1 MRLNSLQFIGG
12 VWWQRLITIV
22 AIALFTG
29 LNPLLAQ
36 DKVADSLTVEIN
48 KAATDTAQARLK
60 ATLAWH
66 ICFSQPAKSIA
77 LAEEA
82 ILTLEKV
89 NDNEWLA
96 NAYRSKALGLVM
108 QEKQGEGLKMYYK
121 AIDYARKAKNYYY
134 ESSCLSLIG
143 GMYGDSGD
151 NDKSIEFYT
160 LGLKAAEKGGDKKQ
174 LASTYNNIAVAYSS
188 ANRRPDLVVKYFN
201 TALDIQL
208 QLNNPATAG
217 LIYANIAG
225 QHLKVGKKTAA
236 INAADS
242 AIILAVTG
250 NVRGYQYAATC
261 NGVGGV
267 YTELGMYGPAQKYF
281 EESYSVFDSMGRPD
295 NKLRPLSGLVE
306 LFIKQNNLAAA
317 EKHANMLLVQ
327 SKQQSAKHYI
337 SEAYKALAQIAKSKN
352 KPAEALA
359 YTEQYMAWNDSVFN
373 EKREQSIANVETRAM
388 LDRNE
393 LEVKYESEKKQLE
406 NEALKVSN
414 KTLQVQ
420 IIGTVAA
427 IAVLIL
433 LGFLLY
439 SAYTAK
445 NKQNIELE
453 QQKQLIEK
461 QSKEKDVLLHEIHH
475 RVKNNLQIVSSM
487 LNLQANAV
495 TDEHAKTA
503 LRESHNRVKSIALIH
518 QKLYT
523 YDELSSIL
531 FKDYIEQLCNHLKV
545 VYNVTTINF
554 NLQINPA
561 DAKLDM
567 ETAIP
572 LGLILNELITNSIKY
587 AFTHMDKGIISISF
601 NNNANGTFTLTIA
614 DNGKGLS
621 ADYDLL
627 KSKSLGFRIVN
638 ELTRQIKGSIETINN
653 NGAQF
658 IITFPSSQKK

>member
-1 MRLNSLQFIGG
+1 MAI
-12 VWWQRLITIV
+12 VTIALITC
-22 AIALFTG
+22 LK
-29 LNPLLAQ
+29 PLLAQ
-36 DKVADSLTVEIN
+36 DKVADSLSVEIN
-48 KAATDTAQARLK
+48 KADTDTARAKLK

-66 ICFSQPAKSIA
+66 ICFGQPVKSIS

-82 ILTLEKV
+82 IPVFEKAG
-89 NDNEWLA
+89 DNLWLA

-121 AIDYARKAKNYYY
+121 AIDYARKAKSYYY

-160 LGLKAAEKGGDKKQ
+160 LALKAAEKGGDKKQ

-188 ANRRPDLVVKYFN
+188 ANRRPDLVVKYFH

-208 QLNNPATAG
+208 QLDNPASAG

-225 QHLKVGKKTAA
+225 QHLKAGKKTAA

-242 AIILAVTG
+242 AIILAITG
-250 NVRGYQYAATC
+250 NVRSYQYAATC

-267 YTELGMYGPAQKYF
+267 YLDLGMHEAAEKYF
-281 EESYSVFDSMGRPD
+281 KESYAAFDSMGRPD
-295 NKLRPLSGLVE
+295 NKLRPLSGLVQ
-306 LFIKQNNLAAA
+306 LYLKKNNLAEAG
-317 EKHANMLLVQ
+317 KQANMLLVQ
-327 SKQQSAKHYI
+327 SKQQGAKYYI
-337 SEAYKALAQIAKSKN
+337 SEAYKALAQVAKSKG
-352 KPAEALA
+352 KAAEALA

-373 EKREQSIANVETRAM
+373 ETREQSIANVETRAL
-388 LDRNE
+388 LDKNE
-393 LEVKYESEKKQLE
+393 LEVKYETEKKELE

-414 KTLQVQ
+414 KTLQIQ
-420 IIGTVAA
+420 IIATVAA

-439 SAYTAK
+439 SAYTEK
-445 NKQNIELE
+445 KQHNIELE

-495 TDEHAKTA
+495 TDEQAKNA

-523 YDELSSIL
+523 YDELSTIL
-531 FKDYIEQLCNHLKV
+531 FKDYAEQLYNHLKV
-545 VYNVTTINF
+545 VYNVTNISF

-587 AFTHMDKGIISISF
+587 AFTDMDKGIVSINF
-601 NNNANGTFTLTIA
+601 TNNPDGTHTLTVA
-614 DNGKGLS
+614 DNGKGLPP
-621 ADYDLL
+621 DYDLS

-638 ELTRQIKGSIETINN
+638 ELSRQIKGKVTTAAN
-653 NGAQF
+653 NGTSF
-658 IITFPSSQKK
+658 SITFSGKA